1 MTHSLFAASGL
12 PSLPIWLV
20 TEDNWP
26 EISQELPALA
36 KAFTEA
42 QDFKPKAGRLCLL
55 PDITGKLSGVLFG
68 IKQGKEADPFL
79 VGRLPNLLPEGAYR
93 FATPLENPRLAL
105 LAWLL
110 GAYAFDRY
118 TKKPKSGARIVV
130 PNGVSGE
137 EIAQIATAVMWG
149 RDLINTPTNDLGPD
163 GLEAA
168 GRLLAEKHKAQISVI
183 VGDDLLAQNFPM
195 IHAVGRASAIA
206 PRLID
211 ITWGK
216 EDAPRITLVGK
227 GVAFDTGGLNLKPGN
242 SMTLM
247 KKDMGGAAAALACA
261 DMIMSSGLPIRLRVL
276 VPAVEN
282 SVSANSFRP
291 GDILPSRKG
300 LSVEIDNTD
309 AEGRLILGDALS
321 YADEESPQL
330 IIDFAT
336 LTGAARVATGP
347 DLPPFYTDNDSLAS
361 DITRIGMAENDPV
374 WRLPLWQAYA
384 PWLDSKVADINHSAT
399 QPFAGSITAAL
410 FLKRFVEQ
418 AKDYVHFDIYGWTP
432 SDKPARPVGGEVQAA
447 RLVHTLLKERYG
459 S

>member
-1 MTHSLFAASGL
+1 MTHPLFASSGL
-12 PSLPIWLV
+12 PALPIWLV
-20 TEDNWP
+20 SEENWQQ
-26 EISQELPALA
+26 ISQDLPALA
-36 KAFTEA
+36 KAFAEA
-42 QDFKPKAGRLCLL
+42 QDFKPKAGRVCLL
-55 PDITGKLSGVLFG
+55 PETSGKLAGVLFG
-68 IKQGKEADPFL
+68 VKQGKEADPFL

-93 FATPLENPRLAL
+93 FATQPENPRLAL

-110 GAYAFDRY
+110 GSYAFDRY
-118 TKKPKSGARIVV
+118 TKKPKSGARIVI
-130 PNGVSGE
+130 PDGINGE
-137 EIAQIATAVMWG
+137 EITQIATAVMWG

-168 GRLLAEKHKAQISVI
+168 ARLLAEKHKAHLSVI
-183 VGDDLLAQNFPM
+183 VGEELLEQNFPM
-195 IHAVGRASAIA
+195 IHAVGRASATA
-206 PRLID
+206 PRLVD
-211 ITWGK
+211 IIWGK

-276 VPAVEN
+276 IPAVEN

-347 DLPPFYTDNDSLAS
+347 DLPPFYTDNDSLAA

-384 PWLDSKVADINHSAT
+384 QWLDSKVADINHSAT

-418 AKDYVHFDIYGWTP
+418 AQDYVHFDIYGWTP
-432 SDKPARPVGGEVQAA
+432 NDKPARPVGGEVQAA